1 MAGFLIL
8 AGIVILL
15 CIMLNGV
22 SDKLGMPML
31 TVFILIGMFFGSDGI
46 SKFPLTT
53 MCLRN
58 RYARQ
63 NLYL

>member
-15 CIMLNGV
+15 CIMLNSV

-46 SKFPLTT
+46 SKFPLKT
-53 MCLRN
+53 MLLPN
-58 RYARQ
+58 RSVR
-63 NLYL
+63 

>member
-15 CIMLNGV
+15 CIMLNSV

-31 TVFILIGMFFGSDGI
+31 PVFILIGMFFGSDVI

>member
-15 CIMLNGV
+15 CIMLNSV

-31 TVFILIGMFFGSDGI
+31 LVFILIGMFFGSDSI

-53 MCLRN
+53 MCLRS
-58 RYARQ
+58 RYVRQ